1 MATALL
7 FGSAAVL
14 LAIGVPVGI
23 SLGLA
28 MIAVALGFE
37 TTNIGFL
44 AQAMYSGFESMPL
57 TAIPCFMLAGA
68 VMETGGLSKRLV
80 NVAEKLVGHTT
91 GGLGTA
97 TVIACL
103 FFGAISGS
111 GPATVAA
118 MGGIMIPYMVKAG
131 YDKTYATG
139 LSAVAG
145 GLGVI
150 MPPSI
155 PLVVYGVA
163 TTTSIGDLFL
173 AGIGPAFVV
182 GSFLAVTNIILSKKS
197 GYFGNG
203 EKFSFKAVGLAIW
216 EAKWALLMPAIILG
230 GIYGGIFTPTE
241 AAVVSIAYGIIIGIF
256 GYKELT
262 WKGVLD
268 MLVKNTS
275 FVGGIMLTFA
285 PAAALGAVLSLLS
298 VPTGLTTFL
307 LGLSSNKIVVLLIVN
322 VFLIFVGMVV
332 DTTAANIIFSPILLA
347 ALRPY
352 GVDPVHFGLI
362 MTINLAIG
370 FVTPPVAGNL
380 FVASGMTGIP
390 MDRIVKKA
398 LPFIVMMFIALLV
411 VTYIPATSIG
421 ILRLLGK

>member
-1 MATALL
+1 MASAVL
-7 FGSAAVL
+7 FIVSVVL

-23 SLGLA
+23 SLGLG
-28 MIAVALGFE
+28 MVAVALGFG
-37 TTNIGFL
+37 TTNITFL
-44 AQAMYSGFESMPL
+44 AQSMYSGFESLPL

-80 NVAEKLVGHTT
+80 NVATKLVGNTT
-91 GGLGTA
+91 GGLGTV

-118 MGGIMIPYMVKAG
+118 IGGIMIPYMVKAG
-131 YDKTYATG
+131 YDRTYSTG

-145 GLGVI
+145 GLGII

-155 PLVVYGVA
+155 PLVIYGVA
-163 TTTSIGDLFL
+163 TNTSIGDLFL
-173 AGIGPAFVV
+173 AGIGPAFIV
-182 GSFLAVTNIILSKKS
+182 GGILIGVNVFISNKS

-203 EKFSFKAVGLAIW
+203 EPFRFRELSKAVW
-216 EAKWALLMPAIILG
+216 DAKWALLMPGIILG

-241 AAVVSIAYGIIIGIF
+241 AAVVAIFYGTIVGIY
-256 GYKELT
+256 GYKELK
-262 WKGVLD
+262 WKGVFD
-268 MLVKNTS
+268 MLIKNTS
-275 FVGGIMLTFA
+275 FVGGILLTFA
-285 PAAALGAVLSLLS
+285 PAAALGAVLALLG
-298 VPTGLTTFL
+298 VPRALTTMLFA
-307 LGLSSNKIVVLLIVN
+307 LSTNKIVILLIVN
-322 VFLIFVGMVV
+322 IFLVFVGMVV

-347 ALRPY
+347 ALLPY
-352 GVDPVHFGLI
+352 GVNPVHFGLL

-390 MDRIVKKA
+390 MEKIVRKA
-398 LPFIVMMFIALLV
+398 FPFIVAMFVALLI
-411 VTYIPATSIG
+411 VTYVPATSIG
-421 ILRLLGK
+421 ILQLLGR

>member
-1 MATALL
+1 MATAVL
-7 FGSAAVL
+7 FISAALL

-28 MIAVALGFE
+28 MMAIALGFD

-44 AQAMYSGFESMPL
+44 AQAMYSGFESLPL

-80 NVAEKLVGHTT
+80 NVAEKMVGHTT

-131 YDKTYATG
+131 YDRTYATG

-145 GLGVI
+145 GLGII

-155 PLVVYGVA
+155 PLVIYGVA

-173 AGIGPAFVV
+173 AGIGPAFIV
-182 GSFLAVTNIILSKKS
+182 GGILCAVNIYLSNKA

-203 EKFSFKAVGLAIW
+203 EKFSFRALGRSLW
-216 EAKWALLMPAIILG
+216 DAKWALLMPGIILG

-241 AAVVSIAYGIIIGIF
+241 AAVVAIVYGIIVGIY

-262 WKGVLD
+262 WMGVVD
-268 MLVKNTS
+268 AVVKNTS
-275 FVGGIMLTFA
+275 FVGGILLTFA
-285 PAAALGAVLSLLS
+285 PAAALGAVLALLG
-298 VPTGLTTFL
+298 VPTGLTGFL
-307 LGLSSNKIVVLLIVN
+307 MGLSSNKIVVLLIVN
-322 VFLIFVGMVV
+322 IFLVFVGMVV

-352 GVDPVHFGLI
+352 GVDPVHFGLL

-390 MDRIVKKA
+390 MDKIVKKA
-398 LPFIVMMFIALLV
+398 LPFIIAMFVALLII
-411 VTYIPATSIG
+411 TYVPATSVG
-421 ILRLLGK
+421 LLRLLGR